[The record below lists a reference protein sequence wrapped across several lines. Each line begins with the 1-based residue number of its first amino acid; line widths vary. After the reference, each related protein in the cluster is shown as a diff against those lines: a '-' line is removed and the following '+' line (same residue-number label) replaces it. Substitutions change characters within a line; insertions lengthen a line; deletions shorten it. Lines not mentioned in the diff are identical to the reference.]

1 MNVQARQKVNNL
13 NNRMSMYILGNE
25 RWWTGGNDIAVE
37 GEWVWPEEN
46 VTVLSGFTDWDSGNV
61 FLCFRRDE

>member
-1 MNVQARQKVNNL
+1 MQVRQKVYNL
-13 NNRMSMYILGNE
+13 NNRMSMYILGNN
-25 RWWTGGNDIAVE
+25 RLWTGGNDIVVE

-46 VTVLSGFTDWDSGNV
+46 VNISSGSTNWDSGNV